1 MILEL
6 ILLTFFIKKTAAC
19 RSSQGTDKRQNTL
32 FLSLKREIDYSTT
45 RTARTVHPIKRLLP
59 FNFAKSE
66 AK

>member
-1 MILEL
+1 M
-6 ILLTFFIKKTAAC
+6 FFRAIPFYLFHQKTAAC

-59 FNFAKSE
+59 FNFAKSK